1 MKERTVVPGQARQGP
16 TLQAPPQMGD
26 GIDRPGTHHCFAINN
41 KHQQKL
47 ERVMGLEPTTPSL
60 EGWCSTI
67 ELHPQ

>member
-1 MKERTVVPGQARQGP
+1 MGDGMMGDGMT
-16 TLQAPPQMGD
+16 GD

>member
-1 MKERTVVPGQARQGP
+1 MAPDQARQKAQPNTPAQKGN
-16 TLQAPPQMGD
+16 D
-26 GIDRPGTHHCFAINN
+26 IDRPDTHHCIAISN
-41 KHQQKL
+41 KHQQEL